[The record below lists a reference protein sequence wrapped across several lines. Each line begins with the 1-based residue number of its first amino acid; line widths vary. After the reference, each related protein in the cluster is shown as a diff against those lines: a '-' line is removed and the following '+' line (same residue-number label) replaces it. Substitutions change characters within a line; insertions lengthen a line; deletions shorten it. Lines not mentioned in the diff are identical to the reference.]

1 MLQCAETAIY
11 MYMLSCS
18 PLHTLPSYMN
28 NTNNILQKD
37 DPTIQVFAYLGSWSV
52 LGGACPREVISNSRD
67 SVILTKITC
76 QILRPGYQIDV
87 CVFYICHWPQH
98 CQRAAVVPWEI
109 EVIPEGIWRLL
120 WQCLWQNSSFVNT
133 RTEMWKTDV
142 DLFFTKKL

>member
-1 MLQCAETAIY
+1 M
-11 MYMLSCS
+11 
-18 PLHTLPSYMN
+18 LPSYMN

-37 DPTIQVFAYLGSWSV
+37 DPTIRVIAYLGSWSV

-76 QILRPGYQIDV
+76 QILGPQAGYQIDV

-98 CQRAAVVPWEI
+98 CQSSRGSMRWYPRGCGDYFGNV
-109 EVIPEGIWRLL
+109 
-120 WQCLWQNSSFVNT
+120 LWQNSSFVNT